1 MTQTELNDVR
11 KELLALLNK
20 EIKDGLAV
28 LEKIKTRLEELQR
41 EREIVVK
48 TLAAVEPYVIG

>member
-11 KELLALLNK
+11 KELLALLDK

-28 LEKIKTRLEELQR
+28 LEEIKTRLEELRR